1 MFDFP
6 NQEFDKQEFP
16 LTAVQNQIIQ
26 SLSDYLQS
34 RVQFALIYGSIL
46 KPSFNVK
53 SDVDVALY
61 LKPYGSTLSDRLA
74 FQTELTEL
82 IHREV
87 DVVVLDQA
95 DLIITMQILAN
106 GRLIVNRDPDAF
118 IKFKALKISQYID
131 FKMSRSIIENHMLKG
146 RIYA

>member
-1 MFDFP
+1 MTVI
-6 NQEFDKQEFP
+6 QK
-16 LTAVQNQIIQ
+16 QIIQ
-26 SLSDYLQS
+26 SLSDYLRN
-34 RVQFALIYGSIL
+34 RVQFALVYGSIL
-46 KPSFNVK
+46 KPSFGAH

-61 LKPYGSTLSDRLA
+61 LKPYGSTLSDLLV

-87 DVVVLDQA
+87 DVVILDQA

-106 GRLIVNRDPDAF
+106 GRLIVNCDPDAF
-118 IKFKALKISQYID
+118 VKFKALKISQYID